1 MNRQKSIAFFAA
13 IATVSMITIGLSGVS
28 TTPLML
34 SSIPQTQ
41 ESVGMLGHVEYVVRD
56 STGIITAYIQ
66 GDNAVVDDGKD
77 CAAKLL
83 FGTSEDGGC
92 DNGITAFDFIGI
104 GNVTGTFGSDTNFKQ
119 LNTTAAFPYT
129 NSCSGQPGGGEM
141 ARKLVTPTIITPA
154 DEATNGAIV
163 ELDLDTPFQFDAGN
177 ATTVHQSGIFSDDFS
192 TPGKTTEPNGGQCL
206 TSGVAG
212 TDWSMFALQN
222 LNTGSGIQVT
232 AGDSLSVKWTIT
244 IG

>member
-56 STGIITAYIQ
+56 STGIITAYMQ
-66 GDNAVVDDGKD
+66 GDNSVVDDGKD
-77 CAAKLL
+77 CAASLL
-83 FGTSEDGGC
+83 FGISSSGAC
-92 DNGITAFDFIGI
+92 DSSISAFNYIGI
-104 GNVTGTFGSDTNFKQ
+104 GNVTGTINAESAFKT
-119 LNTTAAFPYT
+119 LNSTSGDNLAD
-129 NSCSGQPGGGEM
+129 SCSGTGVGGEM
-141 ARKLVTPTIITPA
+141 ARKLVTPTLQTEA
-154 DEATNGAIV
+154 DESTSGAVV
-163 ELDLDTPFQFDAGN
+163 ELDLGSPFKFDAGN
-177 ATTVHQSGIFSDDFS
+177 ATTVHQSGIFSEALAS
-192 TPGKTTEPNGGQCL
+192 AKLTEPNGGQCL
-206 TSGVAG
+206 TSGVPG
-212 TDWSMFALQN
+212 TAWSMFSIQN
-222 LNTGSGIQVT
+222 LNGGSGIQVT